1 MPDNKNDKGE
11 ECDYLHPENCDQES
25 QKKDNFAS
33 TKKEVEKEAKEALDQ
48 RVESSN

>member
-1 MPDNKNDKGE
+1 MPDKKDNGE

-25 QKKDNFAS
+25 QEKKDLAA

-48 RVESSN
+48 RVESK